1 MRKEVLFEKKPELE
15 MRRKQLLWWLLIN
28 MEEASMIRS
37 FELQK
42 VSKDLSS
49 NVLVAV
55 LTLEKAFGIQ
65 TRKKLEGEE
74 RK

>member
-65 TRKKLEGEE
+65 TRKKLEREE